1 MVREGLF
8 RDEDPPALLGS
19 RCANCGSTS
28 FPRSDTCP
36 YCATEDPEPV
46 DLSRRGRLWA
56 WTAVT
61 ASPPGYAGEV
71 PYGIGVVELPEGIR
85 VIGRLTESNP
95 AALGADEEME
105 LQVVPLSSDD
115 EGNDVVTYAFAPAG
129 AA

>member
-1 MVREGLF
+1 MVRAGLF
-8 RDEDPPALLGS
+8 RDGDPPALLAS
-19 RCANCGSTS
+19 RCANCGKTS

-36 YCATEDPEPV
+36 YCATEDPAPV
-46 DLSRRGRLWA
+46 ELSGPGRLWA

-61 ASPPGYAGEV
+61 APPPGYGGAV

-85 VIGRLTESNP
+85 VIGRLTENDP
-95 AALGADEEME
+95 AVLRADQVME

-115 EGNDVVTYAFAPAG
+115 DGNDVVSYAFSPVG

>member
-1 MVREGLF
+1 
-8 RDEDPPALLGS
+8 
-19 RCANCGSTS
+19 
-28 FPRSDTCP
+28 
-36 YCATEDPEPV
+36 
-46 DLSRRGRLWA
+46 
-56 WTAVT
+56 VT